1 MNTLKA
7 SVVVALSLF
16 VMSGCGQKKEEY
28 PALPPEQILSG
39 NAILAPQSVTLEA
52 HSIATPSNATVVT
65 PPPAPTDS
73 STMELSAPA
82 TDKPTN
88 KDIQQALKNA
98 GVYNGPVDGSLG
110 PKSKKAIRQFQT
122 NSGLNADGK
131 VGPRT
136 WKKLSTY
143 LQGAPAAQPAEATPI
158 SN

>member
-7 SVVVALSLF
+7 SVVVALSL
-16 VMSGCGQKKEEY
+16 VVLSGCGQKKEEY
-28 PALPPEQILSG
+28 AALPPEQILTG

-52 HSIATPSNATVVT
+52 HNLSAPINSTV
-65 PPPAPTDS
+65 
-73 STMELSAPA
+73 STSLPMDTTSMELSAAVP

-98 GVYNGPVDGSLG
+98 GVYSGSVDGSLG
-110 PKSKKAIRQFQT
+110 PKSKKAIRDFQT
-122 NSGLNADGK
+122 QNGLNADGK

-136 WKKLSTY
+136 WKKLATF
-143 LQGAPAAQPAEATPI
+143 LQTAPAAEAVESTI

>member
-1 MNTLKA
+1 MNIFTA
-7 SVVVALSLF
+7 SVVVALSLV

-28 PALPPEQILSG
+28 AALSPEQILTG

-52 HSIATPSNATVVT
+52 HSIGAPLNTAISTPFTTDATS
-65 PPPAPTDS
+65 
-73 STMELSAPA
+73 MELSAPVT

-98 GVYNGPVDGSLG
+98 GVYNGSVDGSLG
-110 PKSKKAIRQFQT
+110 PKSKKAIRDFQT
-122 NSGLNADGK
+122 QNGLNADGK

-136 WKKLSTY
+136 WKKLATF
-143 LQGAPAAQPAEATPI
+143 LQGAPAAEPAADTI

>member
-7 SVVVALSLF
+7 SAVVALSL
-16 VMSGCGQKKEEY
+16 VVLSGCGQKKEEY

-52 HSIATPSNATVVT
+52 HSIAAPVNATAVTPS
-65 PPPAPTDS
+65 APTDTA
-73 STMELSAPA
+73 TMELSVPV

-98 GVYNGPVDGSLG
+98 GVYSGPVDGSLG
-110 PKSKKAIRQFQT
+110 PKSKKAIREFQT
-122 NSGLNADGK
+122 NNGLNADGK

-136 WKKLSTY
+136 WKKLATY
-143 LQGAPAAQPAEATPI
+143 LQSAPAAEPVDAAPI